1 MPFHRFVSPSYYG
14 GLPGGYDLINVT
26 SGGVGAGG
34 SAFADAA
41 KIGGPNAGTYWVAF
55 GEDAT
60 SNDVNRGFRALAEN
74 CDSLDDLMR
83 RDLAVPTRTNDV
95 LAGGAVPSIIL
106 SGQVFVGVPG
116 TPNTAAG
123 LATLYSILDDND
135 DEIIDP
141 GTGAKV
147 QVTSIT
153 GATVG
158 TNFAAG
164 PITLNLTPSIPTGVT
179 YRVIY
184 ATRGNLATMA
194 TDVLTT
200 IRIRGAQEIEAGVE
214 DLFRRLHGGGLA
226 WNAAWT
232 TTIYDLAA
240 SSLDDRYRLSTTY
253 DVSGLSGGNLDTAGA
268 GATILRDGIAP
279 QVRTVNAGVTDRTYH
294 DPINA
299 CWKADMIDR
308 GKVAGA
314 TARADTSLGSVA
326 FTSYSTPWSLYG
338 ENQYTPS
345 IASFMSL
352 QKHRNSAAPAAT
364 GGGYKLLTNIPA
376 DSGANIIA
384 GGSGEYFDITLT
396 GTGLFPSACVWV
408 DLGAGV
414 KATSIVKN
422 RDLMEVKVGT
432 TVRTFVVVGLHATDP
447 TKFSVAPLD
456 GGVIGS
462 LFVGSTSCQVTWITT
477 QMYLGSGA
485 PGLKYK
491 YDGSPGVTYNL
502 SDAFDGL
509 YLVEPP
515 ARSTDNTVA
524 ADSFYNPLS
533 QNPLM
538 FLGRAEPA
546 SKALSV
552 GYFNFDPAVA
562 SHVEGASL
570 TGEGVLT
577 GFKSLM
583 KQHRPTGINSISI
596 SGGAD
601 PQDIVASFVNYDT
614 VLVTASV
621 SRAIGKIQLEMGTA
635 GLQTGASIQL
645 LIYHTFAG
653 PGALTGPTTWTP
665 SIATVDAG
673 SVQFSSPADAVLS
686 GLKGYVDWYRF
697 TNIGSPTTPVLVAT
711 LTRVGQGL
719 V

>member
-1 MPFHRFVSPSYYG
+1 MAFHRFTTPSYFG

-26 SGGVGAGG
+26 SGGTGAGG
-34 SAFADAA
+34 SAFADVA
-41 KIGGPNAGTYWVAF
+41 KIGGPNAGTYWIAF

-60 SNDVNRGFRALAEN
+60 SSNTNRGFKALAEN

-83 RDLAVPTRTNDV
+83 RDLAVPTRTVDAT
-95 LAGGAVPSIIL
+95 AGGAVSSIVIT
-106 SGQVFVGVPG
+106 GQTFVGVPG
-116 TPNTAAG
+116 TPATAAG
-123 LATLYSILDDND
+123 IGTVFSIVDDSDN
-135 DEIIDP
+135 EIIDP
-141 GTGAKV
+141 TTGAKV

-158 TNFAAG
+158 TNFTAG
-164 PITLNLTPSIPTGVT
+164 PVTLNLTPSIPAGVT
-179 YRVIY
+179 YRVY
-184 ATRGNLATMA
+184 YGTRGNLATMA

-214 DLFRRLHGGGLA
+214 DLFRRLQGNALA

-240 SSLDDRYRLSTTY
+240 STLDDRYRLST
-253 DVSGLSGGNLDTAGA
+253 LSDYSAINLGTLDTPGSGA
-268 GATILRDGIAP
+268 IILRDGIAP
-279 QVRTVNAGVTDRTYH
+279 QVRTVNAGVTDRTFP

-299 CWKADMIDR
+299 CWKADMVDR
-308 GKVAGA
+308 GKVGGA

-326 FTSYSTPWSLYG
+326 FAAYGTPWSLYG
-338 ENQYTPS
+338 ENQYTPP

-352 QKHRNSAAPAAT
+352 QKHRNSAAPAAS
-364 GGGYKLLTNIPA
+364 GGSYKLLTNIPA
-376 DSGANIIA
+376 NSNANIIA
-384 GGSGEYFDITLT
+384 GGSGEYFDVTLT
-396 GTGLFPSACVWV
+396 GTGIFPNAFVWV

-422 RDLMEVKVGT
+422 RDLMEVKVGSVT
-432 TVRTFVVVGLHATDP
+432 RTFVVVNLHATDP

-462 LFVGSTSCQVTWITT
+462 LFAGSTGCQVTWITT
-477 QMYLGSGA
+477 QMYLGNGA

-502 SDAFDGL
+502 SDAFDGF
-509 YLVEPP
+509 YLVEP
-515 ARSTDNTVA
+515 AIRSTDNTVA
-524 ADSFYNPLS
+524 GDSFYNPIS
-533 QNPLM
+533 ANPLM
-538 FLGRAEPA
+538 FLGRITPSA
-546 SKALSV
+546 KALSV
-552 GYFNFDPAVA
+552 GYFNFDPTVA
-562 SHVEGASL
+562 THVEGASL
-570 TGEGVLT
+570 TAEGVFT

-621 SRAIGKIQLEMGTA
+621 SRAIGKIQLEMGAA
-635 GLQTGASIQL
+635 GLATGASIQL

-653 PGALTGPTTWTP
+653 PGALTGPTAWTP
-665 SIATVDAG
+665 SISTVDAG
-673 SVQFSSPADAVLS
+673 SVQFSSPADAVLT

-711 LTRVGQGL
+711 VTRVGQGL
-719 V
+719 A